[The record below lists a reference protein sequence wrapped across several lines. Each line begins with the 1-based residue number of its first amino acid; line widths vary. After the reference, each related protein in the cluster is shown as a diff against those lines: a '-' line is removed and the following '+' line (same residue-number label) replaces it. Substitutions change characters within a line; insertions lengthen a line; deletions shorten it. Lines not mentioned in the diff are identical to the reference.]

1 MTIEEIGKRRLVVVS
16 NRLPFTVTKEEGW
29 LAFNASAGG
38 LVTGLSGYLRS
49 NEAGA
54 SLDAPKGAD
63 GEANYV
69 WVGWPGI
76 SIDDA
81 DEQAEVRTRAAAEF
95 HSYPVFIDEA
105 EMDRFYHGFCN
116 STIWP
121 LFHYFPSYA
130 EFDEDDWENYKTV
143 NQTFCDAVLE
153 VLQPDDIVWVHDYH
167 LMLLPQ
173 MIRERMPDVP
183 IGFFLHIPFPAYEVF
198 RLLPRA
204 WRTGILNGLL
214 GADLVGFHTYDYT
227 QYFVR
232 SVLRVMGYEHNL
244 GQIAL
249 GDRLVQADTF
259 PMSIDYAKFHDA
271 VATPEVQQERARL
284 DESLGDQKIV
294 LSIDRLDYSKGII
307 NRLEGYELFL
317 KHNPDWR
324 GKVVL
329 GLVVIPSR
337 VGVNQYQE
345 TKTQIEE
352 LVGRINGKF
361 GKIHWTPIIYQ
372 YRSLPFP
379 ELIALYSRSDVGLVT
394 PLRDGMNLIAKEYVA
409 ARAGET
415 GVLIL
420 SEMAGAATELG
431 EAVLINPTSRL
442 EIAQG
447 IRDAL
452 DMPEEEQIRRNRL
465 MQARL
470 RSYTVVTW
478 AGDFITQLFAAV
490 RAQEKLQVKQLS
502 GGVHARLIADYQAGA
517 RRLLFLDYDGTLVPF
532 APRPEQAP
540 PTAEVLDLLAG
551 LAADPANDVVLIS
564 GRDKETL
571 ESWFGTLPID
581 MVAEHGVWVRERN
594 DGWHM
599 VQRLSDEWKPQIR
612 PLLDAYAARLPG
624 SFVEEK
630 PYALAWHYRQADP
643 ELGRVRAQELQ
654 DLLLQ
659 LTGNIDVRV
668 LQGNRVLE
676 VKSGGV
682 TKGTT
687 ARQWLP
693 AVGAAPFILAVGD
706 DWTDED
712 LFAVLPA
719 SAYSIRVGQ
728 AQSHARFTVRDYQ
741 DVRRL
746 LADLIGASAPAP
758 AGTGTR

>member
-1 MTIEEIGKRRLVVVS
+1 MERENIGKRRLVVVS

-38 LVTGLSGYLRS
+38 LVTGLSGYLQS
-49 NEAGA
+49 GEAGA
-54 SLDAPKGAD
+54 G
-63 GEANYV
+63 GEANYI
-69 WVGWPGI
+69 WVGWPGL
-76 SIDDA
+76 SIGDPA
-81 DEQAEVRTRAAAEF
+81 LQAEVRARAAAEY
-95 HSYPVFIDEA
+95 HSYPVFIAEE

-130 EFDEDDWENYKTV
+130 TFVEADWENYKKV
-143 NQTFCDAVLE
+143 NQVFCDAVME

-173 MIRERMPDVP
+173 MIRARMPGVP

-204 WRTGILNGLL
+204 WRTGILKGLL

-232 SVLRVMGYEHNL
+232 SVLRVMGYDHNL

-284 DESLGDQKIV
+284 DASLGDQKIV

-307 NRLEGYELFL
+307 NRLEGYEVFL
-317 KHNPDWR
+317 KHNPAWR

-361 GKIHWTPIIYQ
+361 GTIHWTPIIYQ

-379 ELIALYSRSDVGLVT
+379 ELIALYSRSDVALVT
-394 PLRDGMNLIAKEYVA
+394 PLRDGMNLIAKEYIA
-409 ARAGET
+409 ARADET

-447 IRDAL
+447 IREAL
-452 DMPEEEQIRRNRL
+452 KMPQEEQIRRNRL

-470 RSYTVVTW
+470 RDYTVVTW
-478 AGDFITQLFAAV
+478 AADFITQLFAAV
-490 RAQEKLQVKQLS
+490 RAQDKLQVKQLTA
-502 GGVHARLIADYQAGA
+502 GVRARMIAGYQASA

-532 APRPEQAP
+532 APRPEQAQ
-540 PTAEVLDLLAG
+540 PTAAVLALLRD

-564 GRDKETL
+564 GRDKDTL
-571 ESWFGTLPID
+571 ESWFGDLPIN
-581 MVAEHGVWVRERN
+581 MVAEHGVWVRERD

-643 ELGRVRAQELQ
+643 DLGRVRAQELQ

-693 AVGAAPFILAVGD
+693 GMGAAPFILALGD

-728 AQSHARFTVRDYQ
+728 AQSHARFTLQDYH

-746 LADLIGASAPAP
+746 LADLVAASQEQGAAPAP
-758 AGTGTR
+758 AGAASG